1 MRSTPSAAVGVG
13 GPLPWRPDLVVR
25 GGRVVSDGAI
35 TEATLAVTGERVSAW
50 LDPTAPVDA
59 ARVVDAVGAYV
70 LPGAVDPH
78 VHFAVFSPM
87 ADDFES
93 ASVCAAHGGVTTIIP
108 FIGPRE
114 DMGVGEAL
122 DLFIEEG
129 RRRSVVDFAMHCRL
143 RPDPKLIDRIPE
155 AVERGVPSVKFF
167 LAYRKRGLLF
177 SDDLVLRLLEIT
189 AGCQGLALVHAENGW
204 VIDYL
209 EDRLAAAGR
218 TAPTDYLASRLH
230 VTESEAVA
238 RATTLAELAGCPLY
252 VVHLSTREG
261 LEEVRRARAR
271 GAVVFAE
278 TCPQYLFLTDAE
290 MARQKGLAKIAPPLR
305 WDRDREALWDGIRD
319 GSVQTIG
326 SDHAPFTAGDK
337 AIGERD
343 IFAAGFGMP
352 GLETMVPLVLG
363 GPGERGGLDLAG
375 LARRLSENAARIFGL
390 YPRKGTLRVGAD
402 ADFVVWDPDVET
414 TIRARDLH
422 SRAGYTCFEGWPVR
436 GRIRAVY
443 QRGRALVEDGALRA
457 GPGAGRFLARRPGR
471 PECEA

>member
-1 MRSTPSAAVGVG
+1 VSEGRLLMRA
-13 GPLPWRPDLVVR
+13 DLAVR

-35 TEATLAVTGERVSAW
+35 TEATLLVTGGRVTAW
-50 LDPTAPVDA
+50 VDPATPVDA
-59 ARVVDAVGAYV
+59 ARIVEAGGASV

-87 ADDFES
+87 VDDFES
-93 ASVCAAHGGVTTIIP
+93 ASVSAAYGGVTTIIP
-108 FIGPRE
+108 FIGPGE

-167 LAYRKRGLLF
+167 LAYRKRGMLF
-177 SDDLVLRLLEIT
+177 GDDLALRVLEVT
-189 AGCQGLALVHAENGW
+189 AACGGLALVHAENGLA
-204 VIDYL
+204 IDHL
-209 EDRLAAAGR
+209 EERLAAAGR
-218 TAPTDYLASRLH
+218 TAPTDYLASRPH
-230 VTESEAVA
+230 ATESEAVA
-238 RATTLAELAGCPLY
+238 RAIALAELAGCPLY

-261 LEEVRRARAR
+261 LDEIRRARDR
-271 GAVVFAE
+271 GAPVFAE
-278 TCPQYLFLTDAE
+278 TCPQYLLLTDAE
-290 MARQKGLAKIAPPLR
+290 MARQKGRAKVAPPLR
-305 WDRDREALWDGIRD
+305 WNRDREALWSGLRD

-326 SDHAPFTAGDK
+326 SDHAPYTAADK
-337 AIGERD
+337 AVGEHD
-343 IFAAGFGMP
+343 IFAAAFGMP

-375 LARRLSENAARIFGL
+375 LVRRLSENAARIFGL

-402 ADFVVWDPDVET
+402 ADFVLWDPEVET
-414 TIRARDLH
+414 TIEARHLH

-443 QRGRALVEDGALRA
+443 QRGRPLVEDGRLRA
-457 GPGAGRFLARRPGR
+457 RPGDGRFLPRRPGR
-471 PECEA
+471 PEPATW

>member
-1 MRSTPSAAVGVG
+1 
-13 GPLPWRPDLVVR
+13 
-25 GGRVVSDGAI
+25 
-35 TEATLAVTGERVSAW
+35 
-50 LDPTAPVDA
+50 
-59 ARVVDAVGAYV
+59 
-70 LPGAVDPH
+70 
-78 VHFAVFSPM
+78 
-87 ADDFES
+87 
-93 ASVCAAHGGVTTIIP
+93 
-108 FIGPRE
+108 
-114 DMGVGEAL
+114 GVGEAL

-129 RRRSVVDFAMHCRL
+129 RRRSLVDFAMHCRL
-143 RPDPKLIDRIPE
+143 RPDPELIDRIPE
-155 AVERGVPSVKFF
+155 AVERGVPSMKFF

-177 SDDLVLRLLEIT
+177 SDDLALRLLEIT

-204 VIDYL
+204 VIDHL

-218 TAPTDYLASRLH
+218 TAPTDYLASRPH

-238 RATTLAELAGCPLY
+238 RAITLAELAGCPLY
-252 VVHLSTREG
+252 IVHLSTREG
-261 LEEVRRARAR
+261 LDEVRRARAR

-305 WDRDREALWDGIRD
+305 WDRDREALWDGLRD

-337 AIGERD
+337 AVGERD

-363 GPGERGGLDLAG
+363 GPGERGGLDPAG

-414 TIRARDLH
+414 TIRAGDLH
-422 SRAGYTCFEGWPVR
+422 SRAGYTCFEGWRVR

-443 QRGRALVEDGALRA
+443 QRGRALVEDGVLRA

-471 PECEA
+471 PECGA

>member
-1 MRSTPSAAVGVG
+1 MTSAPPTVAG
-13 GPLPWRPDLVVR
+13 GGARPWRADLVVR
-25 GGRVVSDGAI
+25 GGRVVSDGVAA
-35 TEATLAVTGERVSAW
+35 EMTLAVTGERVSAW
-50 LDPTAPVDA
+50 LDPAEPVEA
-59 ARVVDAVGAYV
+59 ARVIDADGAYV

-87 ADDFES
+87 VDDFES

-122 DLFIEEG
+122 DLFIAEG
-129 RRRSVVDFAMHCRL
+129 QRRSVVDFAMHCRL

-155 AVERGVPSVKFF
+155 AIERGVPSVKFF

-177 SDDLVLRLLEIT
+177 SDDLALRLLEVT
-189 AGCQGLALVHAENGW
+189 AACRGLALVHAENGW
-204 VIDYL
+204 VIDHL

-218 TAPTDYLASRLH
+218 TAPTDYLASRPH
-230 VTESEAVA
+230 ATESEAVA

-261 LEEVRRARAR
+261 LDEIRRARAR

-305 WDRDREALWDGIRD
+305 WDRDREALWNGLRE

-326 SDHAPFTAGDK
+326 SDHAPFTAADK

-363 GPGERGGLDLAG
+363 GPGRGALDLPT
-375 LARRLSENAARIFGL
+375 LVRRLSENAARIFGL
-390 YPRKGTLRVGAD
+390 YPRKGTLQVGAD
-402 ADFVVWDPDVET
+402 ADFIIWDPRVESA
-414 TIRARDLH
+414 IEARTLH
-422 SRAGYTCFEGWPVR
+422 SRAGYTCFEGWRVR

-443 QRGRALVEDGALRA
+443 QRGRVLVEDGVLRA
-457 GPGAGRFLARRPGR
+457 GAGSGRFLARRPGGL
-471 PECEA
+471 PDGAW